1 MYHPLP
7 AFSHSLGMG
16 SQTGCKG
23 QTLLCGSDRGDFLL
37 FCSWTQS
44 ESSRKRRWDTPHV
57 LCATSLQLCLCSP
70 GGAGSSLGEHRA
82 LGALSVTAEE
92 SRWWVRWGRTDGLRR
107 VFLHQAGEIISS
119 LHLPHA
125 SCTND
130 CGKLLTFTFL
140 MYSSFFSVHSM
151 RHLFCCNTLPP
162 YFVAPEYLPHD
173 EPEWS
178 PWTSMTIWFLLSRL
192 CCPFMGLLYR
202 CTSGGKRGRRWE
214 ISTDLAVL
222 QQGYKG
228 TSSAL
233 ILHMFCVWVL
243 TDSEKC

>member
-16 SQTGCKG
+16 SQTRCKG

-107 VFLHQAGEIISS
+107 VFLHQAGQIISS

-125 SCTND
+125 SCTNY

-140 MYSSFFSVHSM
+140 MYSSFFFCAQHETFILLQHIATTLCSTWIPSTWRARVKSLDIND
-151 RHLFCCNTLPP
+151 HLVFAL
-162 YFVAPEYLPHD
+162 
-173 EPEWS
+173 S
-178 PWTSMTIWFLLSRL
+178 SLLSIYGFAL
-192 CCPFMGLLYR
+192 QVHL
-202 CTSGGKRGRRWE
+202 RWE
-214 ISTDLAVL
+214 EREEVGDIHWLGCAAA
-222 QQGYKG
+222 G
-228 TSSAL
+228 
-233 ILHMFCVWVL
+233 I
-243 TDSEKC
+243 